1 MRIYK
6 DVNLPEARNV
16 IKLDHLPSFDIE
28 DYDLNDPKELNR
40 FFQQVERICRNSR
53 AYRKMV
59 EFLRDFVDMNKCSFY
74 HNISNI
80 GDYGVKIHIH
90 HEPLTLYD
98 IVSTVYAKRLDRREP
113 VTENMVAKEVMY
125 NHYKMM
131 VGLIPLSE
139 TVHELVHSGYLF
151 IPTTKVFGHYKE
163 FVRVYEKYID
173 PNILRALEKNEQ
185 ISLTYDFAKETR
197 ILNVNMT
204 YIDPS
209 GSYDLPNSETVIKLL
224 KNRIDEYDSQPNII
238 P

>member
-1 MRIYK
+1 MG
-6 DVNLPEARNV
+6 L
-16 IKLDHLPSFDIE
+16 
-28 DYDLNDPKELNR
+28 
-40 FFQQVERICRNSR
+40 
-53 AYRKMV
+53 
-59 EFLRDFVDMNKCSFY
+59 
-74 HNISNI
+74 
-80 GDYGVKIHIH
+80 KIHIH

-209 GSYDLPNSETVIKLL
+209 GSYDFPNSETVIKLL